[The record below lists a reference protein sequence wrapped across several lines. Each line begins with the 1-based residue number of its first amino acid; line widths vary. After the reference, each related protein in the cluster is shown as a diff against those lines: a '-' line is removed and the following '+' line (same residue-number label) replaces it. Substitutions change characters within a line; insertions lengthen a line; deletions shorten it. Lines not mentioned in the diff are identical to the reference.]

1 MNEENMIDQTP
12 IAEAVSEK
20 IPYVFRNQF
29 LVKPLEPVKV
39 QKKIT
44 TPVGGDSPTTDE
56 EGVTAIDYKEVKEE
70 IKEVDSD
77 WRRGIVLKVPFNY
90 NNGSA
95 VGQNGQQFKEMDIN
109 VGDMIIYKYGP
120 FFDLVKDTQL
130 VSLYDVVA
138 VKKA

>member
-77 WRRGIVLKVPFNY
+77 WHRGIVLKVPFNY
-90 NNGSA
+90 NNDSA
-95 VGQNGQQFKEMDIN
+95 IGQNGPQFKEMDIN
-109 VGDMIIYKYGP
+109 IGDMIIYKYGP